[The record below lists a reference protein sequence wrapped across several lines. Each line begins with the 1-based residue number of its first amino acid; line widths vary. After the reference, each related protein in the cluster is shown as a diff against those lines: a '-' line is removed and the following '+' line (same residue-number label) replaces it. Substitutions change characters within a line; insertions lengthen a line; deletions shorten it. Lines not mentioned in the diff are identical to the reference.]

1 MPETPPPAPA
11 GPSGTVGPLRA
22 AVRQVRGSLTAA
34 VLLRSGHQAGEALVP
49 VVVGV
54 VVDRAVDGGSGR
66 ELAAWLAV
74 LAADFL
80 FLSLC
85 FRYGS
90 RATVAAAERSAH
102 GIRVRLTDRMLAPDG
117 TAGRGR
123 MPGELMSV
131 AVSDAQ
137 NVGRFTT
144 SIVQAVACAV
154 ALVLG
159 AVLLLRMSV
168 TLGLLVLLGTPAV
181 LVAVHLL
188 GRPLE
193 RRGAAEQ
200 AAAARASGTAVD
212 FVAGLRVLKGLRA
225 EGPAY
230 ARYVDANR
238 TSLRATIAAA
248 RFEALMDAAAVLL
261 GGVLVTAVAL
271 VAGRLAVQGRIS
283 LGDLIACT
291 GLCQF
296 LLGPTQGLISV
307 GPDFA
312 RARASAGRV
321 RAVLDAAAPNVAGRD
336 AALAD
341 GGPTARGA
349 GGVPGASA
357 VPDGSVPDGSA
368 RHMAERDAVP
378 AGGGQAVVAPT
389 ASGAAGVPG
398 TSVMPDGSAPNVAG
412 RDVALADGD
421 LAAADPASVPG
432 TSWTDGSPTSSGG
445 TPVFGGGPA
454 RALELRALTYG
465 KLRGIE
471 LTVAAG
477 EHVGLV
483 VPDPSAVADLM
494 ACLNGEARPESG
506 VVLLDGAAA
515 SDAGAAGLLVAPHHP
530 FLFDGTI
537 LDNLDSG
544 PEGSTRRPAAD
555 GLLPAAPDTRVGE
568 RGAFLSGGQRQR
580 VALAR
585 ALAADPPVLVLD
597 EPTTAI
603 DSVTEARIARTVTEE
618 RAGRTTLIVTT
629 SPALLA
635 ACTRT
640 VLIADGVVAASARHA
655 ELAAAEP
662 AYRAAVFA

>member
-11 GPSGTVGPLRA
+11 GQSGTVGPLRA

-321 RAVLDAAAPNVAGRD
+321 RTVLDAVAPGASVRDSSAPDVAGRD
-336 AALAD
+336 AA
-341 GGPTARGA
+341 
-349 GGVPGASA
+349 
-357 VPDGSVPDGSA
+357 
-368 RHMAERDAVP
+368 P
-378 AGGGQAVVAPT
+378 A
-389 ASGAAGVPG
+389 
-398 TSVMPDGSAPNVAG
+398 N
-412 RDVALADGD
+412 GD
-421 LAAADPASVPG
+421 LAAADPAGVPG
-432 TSWTDGSPTSSGG
+432 ASWTDGGPTSPGG
-445 TPVFGGGPA
+445 TAATAARLAFGGGPA
-454 RALELRALTYG
+454 RALELRSLIYG
-465 KLRGIE
+465 KLRGID

-483 VPDPSAVADLM
+483 VPDPAAVADLM
-494 ACLNGEARPESG
+494 ACLNGEVRPESG
-506 VVLLDGAAA
+506 AVLLDGAAA
-515 SDAGAAGLLVAPHHP
+515 GDAGAAGLLVAPHHP

-640 VLIADGVVAASARHA
+640 VLIADGVVAASARHC

>member
-1 MPETPPPAPA
+1 MPQTPPTAAVTPTADP
-11 GPSGTVGPLRA
+11 GPLRA
-22 AVRQVRGSLTAA
+22 AALHVRGSLTAA
-34 VLLRSGHQAGEALVP
+34 VLLRSGHLAGEALVP

-54 VVDRAVDGGSGR
+54 VIDRAVDGGSGR
-66 ELAAWLAV
+66 QLAAWLAV

-80 FLSLC
+80 ALSLC
-85 FRYGS
+85 FRFGS
-90 RATVAAAERSAH
+90 RSTVAAAERSAH
-102 GIRVRLTDRMLAPDG
+102 AVRVRLTDRMLAPDG
-117 TAGRGR
+117 TAVRDR
-123 MPGELMSV
+123 MPGDLMSV

-144 SIVQAVACAV
+144 SVVQAIACV
-154 ALVLG
+154 FALVLG
-159 AVLLLRMSV
+159 AALLLRMSV

-230 ARYVDANR
+230 TRYVEANR
-238 TSLRATIAAA
+238 TSLRATISAA

-271 VAGRLAVQGRIS
+271 VGGRLALQGRIS

-296 LLGPTQGLISV
+296 LLGPTQGLIAV
-307 GPDFA
+307 GPDLA

-321 RAVLDAAAPNVAGRD
+321 TAVLDTASAPGAPAAAKDAPVAD
-336 AALAD
+336 SPAN
-341 GGPTARGA
+341 PRG
-349 GGVPGASA
+349 
-357 VPDGSVPDGSA
+357 
-368 RHMAERDAVP
+368 
-378 AGGGQAVVAPT
+378 
-389 ASGAAGVPG
+389 
-398 TSVMPDGSAPNVAG
+398 
-412 RDVALADGD
+412 
-421 LAAADPASVPG
+421 
-432 TSWTDGSPTSSGG
+432 
-445 TPVFGGGPA
+445 
-454 RALELRALTYG
+454 ALELRALTYG
-465 KLRGIE
+465 RLRKIE
-471 LTVAAG
+471 LSVAAG

-483 VPDPSAVADLM
+483 VPDPAAVADLM
-494 ACLNGEARPESG
+494 ACLRGQAEPESG
-506 VVLLDGAAA
+506 AVLLDGTAAT
-515 SDAGAAGLLVAPHHP
+515 DLTGAAIRERVLVAPHHP

-537 LDNLDSG
+537 LDNLGSG
-544 PEGSTRRPAAD
+544 PEGTPSRPAPD
-555 GLLPAAPDTRVGE
+555 GLLPAAGDTRVGE

-585 ALAADPPVLVLD
+585 ALAADPPILVLD
-597 EPTTAI
+597 DPTTAI
-603 DSVTEARIARTVTEE
+603 DSVTEARIARTVTDE

-635 ACTRT
+635 ACART
-640 VLIADGVVAASARHA
+640 VLITEGAVVASARHA
-655 ELAAAEP
+655 DLTAAEP

>member
-1 MPETPPPAPA
+1 MPQTPPTAVLTPAADP
-11 GPSGTVGPLRA
+11 GPLRA
-22 AVRQVRGSLTAA
+22 AALHVRGSLTAA
-34 VLLRSGHQAGEALVP
+34 VLLRSGHLAGEALVP

-54 VVDRAVDGGSGR
+54 VIDRAVDGGSGR

-80 FLSLC
+80 ALSLC
-85 FRYGS
+85 FRFGS

-102 GIRVRLTDRMLAPDG
+102 AVRVRLTDRMLAPEG
-117 TAGRGR
+117 TAVRDR
-123 MPGELMSV
+123 MPGDLMSV

-144 SIVQAVACAV
+144 SVVQAIACVV

-159 AVLLLRMSV
+159 AALLLRMSV

-230 ARYVDANR
+230 ARYVEANR
-238 TSLRATIAAA
+238 TSLRATISAA

-271 VAGRLAVQGRIS
+271 VGGRLALQGRIS

-296 LLGPTQGLISV
+296 LLGPTQGLIAV
-307 GPDFA
+307 GPDLA

-321 RAVLDAAAPNVAGRD
+321 TAVLDTAGAPGAPAAAKD
-336 AALAD
+336 APEAD
-341 GGPTARGA
+341 
-349 GGVPGASA
+349 S
-357 VPDGSVPDGSA
+357 
-368 RHMAERDAVP
+368 P
-378 AGGGQAVVAPT
+378 ANP
-389 ASGAAGVPG
+389 SG
-398 TSVMPDGSAPNVAG
+398 
-412 RDVALADGD
+412 
-421 LAAADPASVPG
+421 
-432 TSWTDGSPTSSGG
+432 
-445 TPVFGGGPA
+445 
-454 RALELRALTYG
+454 ALELRALTYG
-465 KLRGIE
+465 RLRGVE
-471 LTVAAG
+471 LSVAAG

-483 VPDPSAVADLM
+483 VPDPAAVADLM
-494 ACLNGEARPESG
+494 ACLRGQAEPESG
-506 VVLLDGAAA
+506 AVLLDGTAAT
-515 SDAGAAGLLVAPHHP
+515 DLTGAAIRERVLVAPHHP

-537 LDNLDSG
+537 LDNLGSG
-544 PEGSTRRPAAD
+544 PEGTLPRPAPD
-555 GLLPAAPDTRVGE
+555 GLLPAAGDTRVGE

-585 ALAADPPVLVLD
+585 ALAADPPILVLD
-597 EPTTAI
+597 DPTTAI
-603 DSVTEARIARTVTEE
+603 DSVTEARIARTVTDE

-635 ACTRT
+635 ACART
-640 VLIADGVVAASARHA
+640 VLITEGAVVASARHA
-655 ELAAAEP
+655 DLTAAEP

>member
-1 MPETPPPAPA
+1 MPQTPPTAAVTPAADP
-11 GPSGTVGPLRA
+11 GPLRA
-22 AVRQVRGSLTAA
+22 AALHVRGSLTAA
-34 VLLRSGHQAGEALVP
+34 VLLRSGHLAGEALVP

-54 VVDRAVDGGSGR
+54 VIDRAVDGGSGR
-66 ELAAWLAV
+66 QLAAWLAV

-80 FLSLC
+80 ALSLC
-85 FRYGS
+85 FRFGS

-102 GIRVRLTDRMLAPDG
+102 AVRVRLTDRMLAPDG
-117 TAGRGR
+117 TAVRDR
-123 MPGELMSV
+123 MPGDLMSV

-144 SIVQAVACAV
+144 SVVQAIACV
-154 ALVLG
+154 FALVLG
-159 AVLLLRMSV
+159 AALLLRMSV

-230 ARYVDANR
+230 ARYVEANR
-238 TSLRATIAAA
+238 TSLRATISAA

-271 VAGRLAVQGRIS
+271 VGGRLALQGRIS

-296 LLGPTQGLISV
+296 LLGPTQGLIAV
-307 GPDFA
+307 GPDLA

-321 RAVLDAAAPNVAGRD
+321 TAVLDTSSAPGAPAAAKDAPVAD
-336 AALAD
+336 
-341 GGPTARGA
+341 
-349 GGVPGASA
+349 S
-357 VPDGSVPDGSA
+357 
-368 RHMAERDAVP
+368 P
-378 AGGGQAVVAPT
+378 AGPRG
-389 ASGAAGVPG
+389 
-398 TSVMPDGSAPNVAG
+398 
-412 RDVALADGD
+412 
-421 LAAADPASVPG
+421 
-432 TSWTDGSPTSSGG
+432 
-445 TPVFGGGPA
+445 
-454 RALELRALTYG
+454 ALELRALTYG
-465 KLRGIE
+465 RLRGVE
-471 LTVAAG
+471 LSVAAG

-483 VPDPSAVADLM
+483 VPDPAAVADLM
-494 ACLNGEARPESG
+494 ACLRGQAEPESG
-506 VVLLDGAAA
+506 AVLLDGTAAT
-515 SDAGAAGLLVAPHHP
+515 DLTGAAIRERVLVAPHHP

-537 LDNLDSG
+537 LDNLGSG
-544 PEGSTRRPAAD
+544 PEGTLPRPAPD
-555 GLLPAAPDTRVGE
+555 GLLPAAGDTRVGE

-585 ALAADPPVLVLD
+585 ALAADPPILVLD
-597 EPTTAI
+597 DPTTAI
-603 DSVTEARIARTVTEE
+603 DSVTEARIARTVTDE

-635 ACTRT
+635 ACART
-640 VLIADGVVAASARHA
+640 VLITEGAVVASARHA
-655 ELAAAEP
+655 DLTAAEP

>member
-1 MPETPPPAPA
+1 MPQTPPTAVLTPAADP
-11 GPSGTVGPLRA
+11 GPLRA
-22 AVRQVRGSLTAA
+22 AALHVRGSLTAA
-34 VLLRSGHQAGEALVP
+34 VLLRSGHLAGEALVP

-54 VVDRAVDGGSGR
+54 VIDRAVDGGSGR

-80 FLSLC
+80 ALSLC
-85 FRYGS
+85 FRFGS

-102 GIRVRLTDRMLAPDG
+102 AVRVRLTDRMLAPDG
-117 TAGRGR
+117 TAVRDR
-123 MPGELMSV
+123 MPGDLMSV

-144 SIVQAVACAV
+144 SVVQAIACV
-154 ALVLG
+154 FALVLG
-159 AVLLLRMSV
+159 AALLLRMSV

-230 ARYVDANR
+230 ARYVEANR
-238 TSLRATIAAA
+238 TSLRATISAA

-271 VAGRLAVQGRIS
+271 VGGRLALQGRIS

-296 LLGPTQGLISV
+296 LLGPTQGLIAV
-307 GPDFA
+307 GPDLA

-321 RAVLDAAAPNVAGRD
+321 TAVLDTAGAPGAPAAAKDAPVAD
-336 AALAD
+336 SPAN
-341 GGPTARGA
+341 PRG
-349 GGVPGASA
+349 
-357 VPDGSVPDGSA
+357 
-368 RHMAERDAVP
+368 
-378 AGGGQAVVAPT
+378 
-389 ASGAAGVPG
+389 
-398 TSVMPDGSAPNVAG
+398 
-412 RDVALADGD
+412 
-421 LAAADPASVPG
+421 
-432 TSWTDGSPTSSGG
+432 
-445 TPVFGGGPA
+445 
-454 RALELRALTYG
+454 ALELRALTYG
-465 KLRGIE
+465 RLRGVE
-471 LTVAAG
+471 LSVAAG

-483 VPDPSAVADLM
+483 VPDPAAVADLM
-494 ACLNGEARPESG
+494 ACLRGQAEPESG
-506 VVLLDGAAA
+506 AVLLDGTAAT
-515 SDAGAAGLLVAPHHP
+515 DLTGAAIRERVLVAPHHP

-537 LDNLDSG
+537 LDNLGSG
-544 PEGSTRRPAAD
+544 PEGTLPRPAPD
-555 GLLPAAPDTRVGE
+555 GLLPAAGDTRVGE

-585 ALAADPPVLVLD
+585 ALAADPPILVLD
-597 EPTTAI
+597 DPTTAI
-603 DSVTEARIARTVTEE
+603 DSVTEARIARTVTDE

-635 ACTRT
+635 ACART
-640 VLIADGVVAASARHA
+640 VLIIEGAVVASARHA
-655 ELAAAEP
+655 DLTAAEP

>member
-312 RARASAGRV
+312 RARASADRV
-321 RAVLDAAAPNVAGRD
+321 RAVLDAVAPDGSVRDGSAPDVAGRD
-336 AALAD
+336 AAPAD

-349 GGVPGASA
+349 GGVSGASV
-357 VPDGSVPDGSA
+357 VPTGF
-368 RHMAERDAVP
+368 VP

-398 TSVMPDGSAPNVAG
+398 ASVMPDGSAPNVAG
-412 RDVALADGD
+412 RDAAPVNGD
-421 LAAADPASVPG
+421 LAAADPAGVPG
-432 TSWTDGSPTSSGG
+432 ASVVPDGGPTSSGSM
-445 TPVFGGGPA
+445 PVFGGGPA
-454 RALELRALTYG
+454 RALELRSLTYG

-506 VVLLDGAAA
+506 AVLLDGAAA
-515 SDAGAAGLLVAPHHP
+515 GDAGAAGLLVAPHHP

-537 LDNLDSG
+537 LDNLGSG
-544 PEGSTRRPAAD
+544 PEGSPRRPAAD

-640 VLIADGVVAASARHA
+640 VLIADGAVAASARHA

>member
-1 MPETPPPAPA
+1 M
-11 GPSGTVGPLRA
+11 RA
-22 AVRQVRGSLTAA
+22 AALHVRGSLTAA
-34 VLLRSGHQAGEALVP
+34 VLLRSGHLAGEALVP

-54 VVDRAVDGGSGR
+54 VIDRAVDGGSGR
-66 ELAAWLAV
+66 ELATWLAV

-80 FLSLC
+80 ALSLC
-85 FRYGS
+85 FRFGS
-90 RATVAAAERSAH
+90 RSTVAAAERSAH
-102 GIRVRLTDRMLAPDG
+102 AVRVRLTDRMLAPDG
-117 TAGRGR
+117 TAVRDR
-123 MPGELMSV
+123 MPGDLMSV

-144 SIVQAVACAV
+144 SIVQAIACV
-154 ALVLG
+154 FALVLG

-181 LVAVHLL
+181 LFAVHLL

-238 TSLRATIAAA
+238 TSLRATISAA

-261 GGVLVTAVAL
+261 GGILVTAVAL
-271 VAGRLAVQGRIS
+271 VGGRLALQGRIS

-296 LLGPTQGLISV
+296 LLGPTQGLIAV
-307 GPDFA
+307 GPDLA

-321 RAVLDAAAPNVAGRD
+321 TAVLDTAG
-336 AALAD
+336 A
-341 GGPTARGA
+341 
-349 GGVPGASA
+349 PGAPA
-357 VPDGSVPDGSA
+357 PA
-368 RHMAERDAVP
+368 KDAPVADSP
-378 AGGGQAVVAPT
+378 AGPRG
-389 ASGAAGVPG
+389 
-398 TSVMPDGSAPNVAG
+398 
-412 RDVALADGD
+412 
-421 LAAADPASVPG
+421 
-432 TSWTDGSPTSSGG
+432 
-445 TPVFGGGPA
+445 
-454 RALELRALTYG
+454 ALELRALTYG
-465 KLRGIE
+465 RLRGVE
-471 LTVAAG
+471 LSVAAG

-483 VPDPSAVADLM
+483 VPDPAAVADLM
-494 ACLNGEARPESG
+494 ACLRGQAEPESG
-506 VVLLDGAAA
+506 AVLLDGTAAT
-515 SDAGAAGLLVAPHHP
+515 DLTGAAIRERVLVAPHHP

-537 LDNLDSG
+537 LDNLGSGPGPG
-544 PEGSTRRPAAD
+544 PEGNLPRPAPD
-555 GLLPAAPDTRVGE
+555 DLLPAAGDTRVGE

-585 ALAADPPVLVLD
+585 ALAADPPILVLD
-597 EPTTAI
+597 DPTTAI

-635 ACTRT
+635 ACART
-640 VLIADGVVAASARHA
+640 VLITEGAVVASARHA
-655 ELAAAEP
+655 DLAAAEP

>member
-1 MPETPPPAPA
+1 MPETPPPVPLPAPA
-11 GPSGTVGPLRA
+11 PGPLRA
-22 AVRQVRGSLTAA
+22 AVHQVRGSLTAA

-144 SIVQAVACAV
+144 SIVQAVACTV

-181 LVAVHLL
+181 LFAVHLL

-193 RRGAAEQ
+193 RRGAEEQ

-261 GGVLVTAVAL
+261 GGILVTAVAL

-321 RAVLDAAAPNVAGRD
+321 RAVLDTATADALVKDSSAPS
-336 AALAD
+336 
-341 GGPTARGA
+341 P
-349 GGVPGASA
+349 
-357 VPDGSVPDGSA
+357 
-368 RHMAERDAVP
+368 DAVP
-378 AGGGQAVVAPT
+378 AG
-389 ASGAAGVPG
+389 
-398 TSVMPDGSAPNVAG
+398 
-412 RDVALADGD
+412 
-421 LAAADPASVPG
+421 
-432 TSWTDGSPTSSGG
+432 
-445 TPVFGGGPA
+445 
-454 RALELRALTYG
+454 ALELRSLVHG
-465 KLRGIE
+465 RLRGVD

-483 VPDPSAVADLM
+483 VPDPAAVADLM
-494 ACLNGEARPESG
+494 ACLSGEAEPEG
-506 VVLLDGAAA
+506 GAVLLDGVAAT
-515 SDAGAAGLLVAPHHP
+515 DFTGAGIRARLLVAPHHP

-537 LDNLDSG
+537 LDNLGSG
-544 PEGSTRRPAAD
+544 PEGTVPRRSPD
-555 GLLPAAPDTRVGE
+555 GLLPAAPGTRVGE

-585 ALAADPPVLVLD
+585 ALAADPPILVLD

-603 DSVTEARIARTVTEE
+603 DSVTEARIARMVVAE
-618 RAGRTTLIVTT
+618 RTGRTTLMVTT

-640 VLIADGVVAASARHA
+640 VLITDGAVAASARHA
-655 ELAAAEP
+655 DLAAAEP